1 MTLKDSKMKFTPF
14 LLYIFFFWKDVFS
27 PLTGETASGLRA
39 EIVLSWCRLGR

>member
-1 MTLKDSKMKFTPF
+1 MTLKDGNKKITPF

-39 EIVLSWCRLGR
+39 EIILSWCRLDR